1 MTKRKDVLNQDLGG
15 KNSKLKEIAEKRKYF
30 DAINI
35 KEKLA
40 LNAREKSLK
49 HETAEKK
56 NAIG

>member
-1 MTKRKDVLNQDLGG
+1 MTKKKTHSIKDLGG

-35 KEKLA
+35 KEKVA

-49 HETAEKK
+49 V
-56 NAIG
+56 